1 MANKRVEPGRGRK
14 SGVVSAA
21 KKKPAATTRAFYLII
36 AVIAVAG
43 IAALTYASTRPKE
56 TALVDPIDTT
66 LAPVQSS
73 GYVLGSATAPIEV
86 TEFGDFEC
94 PACGSFA
101 NLTEPDI
108 RKNYVNTGKVRW
120 RFIDFPLNVH
130 RNTWQAS
137 RAAACAD
144 EQGRFWDFHDLLYQT
159 QDQWSSETTDNPD
172 KVMKQLGRQL
182 GLKTGQ
188 FDQCVDT
195 KKYQAKIQAHLK
207 LAELRKIMQTPTFIL
222 GTEQIVGG
230 RPYDDFAKI
239 LDSAL
244 AAAPKTPAPS
254 SIGGD
259 TAAHPAVG
267 GKKPGT

>member
-1 MANKRVEPGRGRK
+1 
-14 SGVVSAA
+14 VVNAA
-21 KKKPAATTRAFYLII
+21 KRPATSTRAFYLVI
-36 AVIAVAG
+36 AVIAVGG
-43 IAALTYASTRPKE
+43 IAALTYASTRPKT

-73 GYVLGSATAPIEV
+73 GYVMGNANAPLEV

-101 NLTEPDI
+101 NLTEPDL
-108 RKNYVNTGKVRW
+108 RKNYVTTGKIRW

-144 EQGRFWDFHDLLYQT
+144 EQGQFWAFHDLLYDT
-159 QDQWSSETTDNPD
+159 QDQWNSEATDNPD
-172 KVMKQLGRQL
+172 KIMKQLGRKL
-182 GLKTGQ
+182 GLKTDQ

-222 GTEQIVGG
+222 GTQQIVGG
-230 RPYDDFAKI
+230 QPYDVFSKI

-244 AAAPKTPAPS
+244 AAAPRSPAVPS
-254 SIGGD
+254 GAGDTAKHPSIGG
-259 TAAHPAVG
+259 T
-267 GKKPGT
+267 KKPGA